1 VATWVVIVSV
11 RLGSTSNLTAFMNHI
26 NVNKRGFE
34 RRGSRKGNI
43 IDAFLN

>member
-11 RLGSTSNLTAFMNHI
+11 KLGSTRNLTAFMNHI

-34 RRGSRKGNI
+34 KRGSRKGNI